1 MLDLDKSMKFEMAE
15 DLTLGTKIKVVGVG
29 GGGCNAVARMMQAGL
44 TGHLLLTTVHGEG
57 AAGPFA
63 RITENPGKFD
73 VLIADN
79 TMPGLTGSELIQKLR
94 AVNFSGKI
102 MVLSG
107 HLTPELERI
116 YRALGVEEIVRKP
129 YDLSSIRMAL
139 ERIAS
144 GDDPARQE

>member
-1 MLDLDKSMKFEMAE
+1 M
-15 DLTLGTKIKVVGVG
+15 
-29 GGGCNAVARMMQAGL
+29 
-44 TGHLLLTTVHGEG
+44 
-57 AAGPFA
+57 
-63 RITENPGKFD
+63 
-73 VLIADN
+73 LIADN